1 MLTNYH
7 SHSHYCDGKGSPEE
21 QVQGA
26 LAQGLR
32 AFGFSSHCPVPFEN
46 QWSMKAERLA
56 DYLAETQALKIKYE
70 GQIELYVGL
79 EVDFIPETP
88 PPTPPQLGRGEVTLF
103 ALEGKE
109 LDGRSGVPPPL
120 GIGPK
125 NFPMLDYCVGS
136 VHYVGLNQFGQPW
149 EIDGSSVEFLE
160 CLDTLY
166 GGDIRTVI
174 QKYYAIIRQMVE
186 TDPPQIMGHLDKIKM
201 HNAARYLFDESE
213 SWYVEEVEQT
223 LQTLAKAGIITEIN
237 TRGNYKRDLELYPS
251 PWIISRMKELN
262 LPICIN
268 SDSHRPEEI
277 TASYPLAFQTAKAA
291 GYDEVRVLLEG
302 KWQDVAIQR
311 VKE

>member
-7 SHSHYCDGKGSPEE
+7 SHSHYCDGKGSPEQ

-56 DYLAETQALKIKYE
+56 DYLVETRALKIKYE

-79 EVDFIPETP
+79 EVDFIPEM
-88 PPTPPQLGRGEVTLF
+88 V
-103 ALEGKE
+103 
-109 LDGRSGVPPPL
+109 
-120 GIGPK
+120 GPK
-125 NFPMLDYCVGS
+125 DFPILDYCVGS

-166 GGDIRTVI
+166 GGDIQAVL
-174 QKYYAIIRQMVE
+174 QKYYGIIRQMVE

-201 HNAARYLFDESE
+201 HNAARHLFDESE
-213 SWYVEEVEQT
+213 PWYVEEVEQT
-223 LQTLAKAGIITEIN
+223 LQAIAKAGIITEIN
-237 TRGNYKRDLELYPS
+237 TRGNYKRDLDLYPS
-251 PWIISRMKELN
+251 AWIIKRMKELQI
-262 LPICIN
+262 PICIN

-277 TASYPLAFQTAKAA
+277 TASFPLAFQTAKAV
-291 GYDEVRVLLEG
+291 GYNEVRILLEG
-302 KWQDVAIQR
+302 KWQDV
-311 VKE
+311 EL